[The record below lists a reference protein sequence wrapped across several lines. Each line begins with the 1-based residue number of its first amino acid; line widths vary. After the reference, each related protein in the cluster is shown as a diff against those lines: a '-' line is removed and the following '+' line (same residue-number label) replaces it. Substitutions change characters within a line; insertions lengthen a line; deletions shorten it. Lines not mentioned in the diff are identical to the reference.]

1 MSLEV
6 SCKSYSDS
14 PLASGVQ
21 PGLTR
26 TSFPVPRV
34 LVGTKAWWAPLVL
47 LGHR

>member
-1 MSLEV
+1 MSLRV

-21 PGLTR
+21 LGLTC
-26 TSFPVPRV
+26 TSFPLPRV
-34 LVGTKAWWAPLVL
+34 LVDTKAWWAPLAP